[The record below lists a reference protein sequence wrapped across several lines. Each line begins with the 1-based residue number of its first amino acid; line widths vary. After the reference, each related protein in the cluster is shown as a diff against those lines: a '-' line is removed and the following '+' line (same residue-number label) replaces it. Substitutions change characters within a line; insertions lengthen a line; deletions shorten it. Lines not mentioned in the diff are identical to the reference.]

1 MKYGNISSVSKSD
14 VPENIDIHRSINLP
28 FALWQ
33 LPLEHSSEGHQ
44 KDENQSLYLVQKH
57 LTRKEWKEEER
68 QWRASSRTN

>member
-57 LTRKEWKEEER
+57 
-68 QWRASSRTN
+68 